1 MNETFISERITE
13 LRLARNVSEY
23 QMSLELGQSK
33 GYIQGITSGKCLPSA
48 KQLFNI
54 ADYFHLTV
62 AEFFDDGKH
71 DSPVVLEAIQTLR
84 QLSDDDAA
92 LILELLQRI
101 AQPDAMAA
109 AAGFSGH
116 RQGASKYRRAVNGRG
131 DVL

>member
-71 DSPVVLEAIQTLR
+71 DSPVMLEAIQTLR

-92 LILELLQRI
+92 LMLELLQRI
-101 AQPDAMAA
+101 AQPDAMAPA
-109 AAGFSGH
+109 ARFAGHGK
-116 RQGASKYRRAVNGRG
+116 RKPAKV
-131 DVL
+131 